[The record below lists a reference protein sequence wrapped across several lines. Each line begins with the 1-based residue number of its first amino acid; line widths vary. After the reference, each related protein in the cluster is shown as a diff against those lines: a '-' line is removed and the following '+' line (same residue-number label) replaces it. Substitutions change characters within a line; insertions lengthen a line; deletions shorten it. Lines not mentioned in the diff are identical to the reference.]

1 MQENITNNDNKVK
14 FDVKKIISFLKAN
27 PLVTSLIAFVIAIFA
42 LILISIIALKE
53 YVVSVCVLMILETM
67 MAVLLHK
74 VELWKHGVL
83 VVAHI
88 VAGFIIAR
96 VPLMMVCVVAYIAA
110 TVALHFMFIKKK
122 NSPKAQSLGL
132 LLFGCRGRDE

>member
-27 PLVTSLIAFVIAIFA
+27 PLVTFLIAFVIAIFA

-122 NSPKAQSLGL
+122 NSPKA
-132 LLFGCRGRDE
+132 

>member
-122 NSPKAQSLGL
+122 NSPKA
-132 LLFGCRGRDE
+132 

>member
-1 MQENITNNDNKVK
+1 MKEKLVDIKNKIVSG
-14 FDVKKIISFLKAN
+14 VKKTYQFLKAN
-27 PLVTSLIAFVIAIFA
+27 PLVTSLIAFVIAIFV
-42 LILISIIALKE
+42 LILIAMLALQE

-83 VVAHI
+83 LVAHL

-96 VPLMMVCVVAYIAA
+96 VPLMVICMVAYIAA

-122 NSPKAQSLGL
+122 NSPKA
-132 LLFGCRGRDE
+132 

>member
-14 FDVKKIISFLKAN
+14 FDVKKIISFLKEN
-27 PLVTSLIAFVIAIFA
+27 PLVTFLIAFVIAIFA

-122 NSPKAQSLGL
+122 NSPKA
-132 LLFGCRGRDE
+132 

>member
-27 PLVTSLIAFVIAIFA
+27 PLVTFLIAFVIAIFA

-67 MAVLLHK
+67 MAVLLHR

-122 NSPKAQSLGL
+122 NSPKA
-132 LLFGCRGRDE
+132 

>member
-1 MQENITNNDNKVK
+1 MKEKLVDIKNKIVSG
-14 FDVKKIISFLKAN
+14 VKKTYQFLKAN
-27 PLVTSLIAFVIAIFA
+27 PLVTSLIAFVIAIFV
-42 LILISIIALKE
+42 LILIAMIALQE

-83 VVAHI
+83 LVAHL

-96 VPLMMVCVVAYIAA
+96 VPLMVICMVAYIAA

-122 NSPKAQSLGL
+122 NSPKA
-132 LLFGCRGRDE
+132 

>member
-1 MQENITNNDNKVK
+1 MKEKLLNIKNKVVSG
-14 FDVKKIISFLKAN
+14 VKKTVSFLKAN
-27 PLVTSLIAFVIAIFA
+27 PLVTSMIAFVIAIFV
-42 LILISIIALKE
+42 LILVAMLALKE
-53 YVVSVCVLMILETM
+53 YVVSVCVLMIIETL

-83 VVAHI
+83 LVAHI

-96 VPLMMVCVVAYIAA
+96 IPLMVICMVAYIAA

-122 NSPKAQSLGL
+122 SSPKA
-132 LLFGCRGRDE
+132 